1 MLKERLIKHIN
12 YGRLEMLI
20 YDWIEATLPTIPTE
34 TEEQRQARCL
44 TCIAY
49 IENEIIEVGAD
60 AGLLLIF
67 EFTNWYLDADPIFIP
82 KEKQDKER
90 DKYKN
95 VFVSEFGT
103 LIFNS

>member
-44 TCIAY
+44 TY
-49 IENEIIEVGAD
+49 
-60 AGLLLIF
+60 
-67 EFTNWYLDADPIFIP
+67 
-82 KEKQDKER
+82 
-90 DKYKN
+90 
-95 VFVSEFGT
+95 VFVSEFGA